1 MNAAVA
7 SRPDLGGRNF
17 ECPEG
22 IKFVEID
29 VDTGL
34 LSTLSCPKRELIAV
48 TEQLSPHSDCYL
60 HGNVPEVSS
69 PFAEQTEV
77 IEEKKVAQERRS
89 VNREGT
95 FSLELKKYRTTRV
108 DVDSRGRRSLV
119 NDMR

>member
-7 SRPDLGGRNF
+7 ARPELGGRNF

-48 TEQLSPHSDCYL
+48 TERLSPHTECYL
-60 HGNVPEVSS
+60 HGNVPEVTS
-69 PFAEQTEV
+69 PFADEREV
-77 IEEKKVAQERRS
+77 VEDSKVAVRRS
-89 VNREGT
+89 IKKDGAV
-95 FSLELKKYRTTRV
+95 LMDLKKYRTTRV
-108 DVDSRGRRSLV
+108 DTDDKGRRTLV
-119 NDMR
+119 NEMR